1 MPGLKKMQ
9 VQNLQVPHY
18 FRCPISLELMR
29 DPVTVA
35 TGQTYDRSS
44 IEKWVSDGNA
54 TCPATMQRLTDLTLI
69 PNHTLRRLIQEW
81 CVANRSRGIE
91 RIPTP
96 KQPADPQRVAALVRD
111 VTRGTAGGTA
121 LQLLLPALRSLRA
134 LAKEND
140 KNRGLMVE
148 ANAVSA
154 LIRAMFRIPS
164 SSSDDD
170 DDDNLSSSCSC
181 SFDPD
186 SLSCCAPLDHDQ
198 HLGDSLDVEESSLAV
213 LVLLPLKDSER
224 RSIAQCR
231 RRLGA
236 VSRIV
241 RRGRS
246 MDARINAAVLVEKIA
261 SDAPEA
267 AKLAMGQIP
276 GLLEGLVDLLRGDHS
291 AVSPRAPKSGVK
303 ALFSLCLCSAAS
315 NSERAVSAGAAA
327 ALVEHLPAAQH
338 GDADRTLGALE
349 LLCRTRAGREVVAQH
364 ALAVPALVAAIQCR
378 SSFQAAECA
387 AGTLLAVCSGSE
399 EVQLAAA
406 EAGVLTQLL
415 LLIQSDCTDRAKRKA
430 VELLKLLRRWWAE
443 DPCLAEL
450 DRTDVVAF

>member
-140 KNRGLMVE
+140 KNRGLM
-148 ANAVSA
+148 
-154 LIRAMFRIPS
+154 
-164 SSSDDD
+164 
-170 DDDNLSSSCSC
+170 
-181 SFDPD
+181 
-186 SLSCCAPLDHDQ
+186 
-198 HLGDSLDVEESSLAV
+198 ESSLAV

>member
-154 LIRAMFRIPS
+154 LIH
-164 SSSDDD
+164 
-170 DDDNLSSSCSC
+170 
-181 SFDPD
+181 
-186 SLSCCAPLDHDQ
+186 HDQ

-443 DPCLAEL
+443 D
-450 DRTDVVAF
+450 